1 MRGAA
6 GPVIDAASSRSRR
19 SAWAVAAAEANRR
32 ALLAVCGDERLLPP
46 ARGGGSGPLGCGVYG
61 CVMPTS
67 DDRVVFKITSD
78 PDEAGFVAAALGEPD
93 QPAGVVTY
101 YAVAELEQR
110 RRGRP
115 VYAIWREAAREVGAL
130 LLPYGP
136 TSRAFYALRRFRYAA
151 VSLRA
156 AARRSRSRAFV
167 ADSVSEAR
175 SRHRYLSY
183 SEIETERGLTSAI
196 SSRRGVAR
204 GAMAY
209 AAAEMHAQALS
220 RIEGVYDVGES
231 LVEWIGRGVLVCD
244 VHPGNLGLVVRGL
257 VRRTVITD
265 PGQALLLDGSHAGLS
280 VPKIASAPAAHGRF
294 P

>member
-1 MRGAA
+1 MPGAA
-6 GPVIDAASSRSRR
+6 GPVIDAATSRSRR

-46 ARGGGSGPLGCGVYG
+46 ARGSGPGPLGCGVYG

-67 DDRVVFKITSD
+67 DVRVVFKITSD

-93 QPAGVVTY
+93 QPPG
-101 YAVAELEQR
+101 VAELEQR

-115 VYAIWREAAREVGAL
+115 VYAIWREAASDVGAL
-130 LLPYGP
+130 LMPYGP

-151 VSLRA
+151 VSLRS
-156 AARRSRSRAFV
+156 AARRSKSRAFV
-167 ADSVSEAR
+167 ADSISEAR
-175 SRHRYLSY
+175 ARHRYLSY
-183 SEIETERGLTSAI
+183 SEIETERGLASAI

-209 AAAEMHAQALS
+209 AAAEMHAHALS
-220 RIEGVYDVGES
+220 RIEGVHDVGES

-244 VHPGNLGLVVRGL
+244 VHPGNLGLVVRRL

-265 PGQALLLDGSHAGLS
+265 PGQALLLDDSHAGLR
-280 VPKIASAPAAHGRF
+280 VPTIDSAPAARERF